1 MSTQIN
7 IIGYHRQDKVKK
19 IPIEFKYVLNQVKP
33 DHPEILR
40 PARTEFGINSP
51 KEYNFI
57 DLICKNYLLGYD
69 LMFAYN
75 YADNRSVG
83 CVLYIGHFNDG
94 VVE

>member
-40 PARTEFGINSP
+40 PARTELGINSP

-57 DLICKNYLLGYD
+57 DLICKNYLSGYD

-75 YADNRSVG
+75 NADNRSVG
-83 CVLYIGHFNDG
+83 VLCIGHFNDG

>member
-33 DHPEILR
+33 DRPEILR
-40 PARTEFGINSP
+40 PTTTREDSP
-51 KEYNFI
+51 KDYNFI
-57 DLICKNYLLGYD
+57 DLICKNYLSGCD

-75 YADNRSVG
+75 FADKRELG
-83 CVLYIGHFNDG
+83 VLYIGHFNDG

>member
-1 MSTQIN
+1 MATQIN
-7 IIGYHRQDKVKK
+7 IIGKHQQDKVKK

-40 PARTEFGINSP
+40 PASTKFDINSP

-57 DLICKNYLLGYD
+57 DLICKNYLSGYD

-75 YADNRSVG
+75 YADNRSSG
-83 CVLYIGHFNDG
+83 VLCIGYFNDG

>member
-1 MSTQIN
+1 MGTQIN
-7 IIGYHRQDKVKK
+7 IIGNHRQDKVKK
-19 IPIEFKYVLNQVKP
+19 IPIEFKYALNQVTP
-33 DHPEILR
+33 NHSEILR

-51 KEYNFI
+51 KDYNFI
-57 DLICKNYLLGYD
+57 DLICKNYLSGYD

-83 CVLYIGHFNDG
+83 VLCIGLFNDG

>member
-7 IIGYHRQDKVKK
+7 IISNHRQDKVKK
-19 IPIEFKYVLNQVKP
+19 IPIEFKYVLNKVKP
-33 DHPEILR
+33 DHSEILR
-40 PARTEFGINSP
+40 SATKEFGINSP

-57 DLICKNYLLGYD
+57 DLICKNYLSGCD

-75 YADNRSVG
+75 LADKRELG
-83 CVLYIGHFNDG
+83 VLYIGYFNDG

>member
-1 MSTQIN
+1 MATQIN

-19 IPIEFKYVLNQVKP
+19 IPIEFKYVLNKVKP
-33 DHPEILR
+33 DHSEILR
-40 PARTEFGINSP
+40 SATKEFGINSP

-57 DLICKNYLLGYD
+57 DLICKNYLSGYD

-75 YADNRSVG
+75 YADNRSTG
-83 CVLYIGHFNDG
+83 VLCIGHFNDG

>member
-19 IPIEFKYVLNQVKP
+19 IPIEFKYVLNKVKP
-33 DHPEILR
+33 DHSEILR
-40 PARTEFGINSP
+40 SATKELGINSP

-57 DLICKNYLLGYD
+57 DLICKNYLSGYD

-83 CVLYIGHFNDG
+83 VLCIGYFNDG

>member
-51 KEYNFI
+51 KSI
-57 DLICKNYLLGYD
+57 ILLI
-69 LMFAYN
+69 
-75 YADNRSVG
+75 
-83 CVLYIGHFNDG
+83 
-94 VVE
+94 

>member
-19 IPIEFKYVLNQVKP
+19 IPIEFKYALNQVKSNYP
-33 DHPEILR
+33 DILR
-40 PARTEFGINSP
+40 PTTTKEDSP
-51 KEYNFI
+51 KDYNFI
-57 DLICKNYLLGYD
+57 DLICKNYLSGFD

-75 YADNRSVG
+75 LADKRELG
-83 CVLYIGHFNDG
+83 VLYIGYFNDG